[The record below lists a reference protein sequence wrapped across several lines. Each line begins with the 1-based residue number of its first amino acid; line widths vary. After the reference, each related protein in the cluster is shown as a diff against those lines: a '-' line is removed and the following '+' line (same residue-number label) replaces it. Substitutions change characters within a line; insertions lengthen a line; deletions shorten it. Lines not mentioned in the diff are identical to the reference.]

1 MAVHANDGF
10 AGLEFLHVVVQ
21 MPNELAKFIRHSPAH
36 RIGDIHCGGAGRYD
50 GLTNFHEKVR
60 LRPRT
65 IFR

>member
-21 MPNELAKFIRHSPAH
+21 MRNELAEFIGHRPAH
-36 RIGDIHCGGAGRYD
+36 RIGNIHRGGASRHD
-50 GLTNFHEKVR
+50 GLANFREKVR
-60 LRPRT
+60 FCPRP